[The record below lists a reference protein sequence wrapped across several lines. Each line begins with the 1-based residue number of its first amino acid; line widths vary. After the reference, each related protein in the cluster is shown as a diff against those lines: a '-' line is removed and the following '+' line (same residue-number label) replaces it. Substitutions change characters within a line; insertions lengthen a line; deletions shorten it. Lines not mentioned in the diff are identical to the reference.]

1 MIPILFDKTE
11 TTFTSNGIG
20 RLRDCTEAIVVEER
34 NGVYELDFSYP
45 VDGANYDLIQVGR
58 IVGVTHDESTD
69 IQPFDI
75 VSYTKPIDGIVTFHC
90 VHISYR
96 QSYLTAT
103 GSNINSLADAFTLL
117 GTAEPSNP
125 FSYWTDK
132 TSTGYLACAD
142 DVPHSVRQ
150 MLGGIEGSILDA
162 YGGEYEWDKWTV
174 KLWSARGQ
182 YRDFSIRYGV
192 NMLDYNEEYDSSGC
206 YSSCIPYWT
215 NGTTTIVGDK
225 QTNGGVNP
233 SGREQCIPL
242 DVSKKFEGQ
251 PTKAQV
257 EAMGLSV
264 MNGSNPTVPSQN
276 IKVSFVRLQD
286 MGEYA
291 DYQNLLQCKLCD
303 TINVIFPDF
312 NSSSTFKI
320 VKTVWNVLAGKY
332 DEMELGD
339 LSISLSEALGIT
351 DKSDSRIV
359 TEWTLISTVTG
370 NTSTSLDLSDF
381 GEILVTCQISAGSS
395 PRSGSTNIPVSLLS
409 NNYQEWSIGYSSSV
423 YTATFGALFRLS
435 LTNFTPQ
442 WAYASGTNY
451 SSTAQWNVYGL
462 KVKNLVNGGGGGTDN
477 YESLVNKP
485 QINNVPLI
493 GNKTSSQIGV
503 ADAVHTHTVS
513 QITNF
518 PVLSTVATSGDYND
532 LNNTPTL
539 ATVAT
544 SGDYNDLSN
553 LPVLATVATSGNYN
567 DLSNKPTIPTVNNA
581 TLTIQKNSTDVA
593 TFTANA
599 STNVTADI
607 SVPTKVSDITN
618 DSGFISTPNIPY
630 CTCAT
635 AAGTKAKTTTIVSGT
650 FTEADL
656 VTGAQVLVKFTNANS
671 IANPTLK
678 IGSTTAK
685 TIKRYGTTA
694 PSTSAASSWNAGSVI
709 MFTYDGTYWQMTDFN
724 NTTYSSMTE
733 AEYEAGTGTSARI
746 ITPARLKDAIQYWD
760 AVTSVNSKT
769 GAVTLTA
776 SDVGAL
782 ADTYTAPVTSVNTK
796 TGAVTLTASD
806 VGALPSNTTYVSSVN
821 GNSGAV
827 TVSDLSISSDGDLD
841 GATYTIVDGN
851 TSYLFPSSDRFTTAN
866 VGLLTYIQSLA
877 VNGNLFPTTATG
889 NMYNLVLDGDDIA
902 YDANT
907 SVNAKIDTII
917 ASGGEPNAINTIS
930 VNNVNQ
936 TITNKNV
943 NIETV
948 IIGSTSDYTPTQV
961 KSAIDSGKNVIITYT
976 HSTYGNIV
984 GYSFNYSQAYN
995 ALVSN
1000 TIAYYNNSYYL
1011 FELVGTL
1018 TNNAWSCE
1026 VTQIAQSSDIPTV
1039 PTNVSD
1045 FTNDAGYITS
1055 ETGLGKTT
1063 WTPTSGSSYSNYG
1076 GCYYEKYGRV
1086 VHVHVGV
1093 SGLTTRIA
1101 TNIYTLPSGY
1111 RPSSPVYAHGTGG
1124 AWDNIG
1130 YLEISTAGVVTVR
1143 SQGTYCGADVTFL
1156 A

>member
-1 MIPILFDKTE
+1 MIPILYDKTE
-11 TTFTSNGIG
+11 TAFTSNGVG
-20 RLRDCTEAIVVEER
+20 RLRDCISCIVTEER
-34 NGVYELDFSYP
+34 NGIYECDFEYP
-45 VDGANYDLIQVGR
+45 MDGANYDLIQVGR

-75 VSYTKPIDGIVTFHC
+75 VSFTKPIDGVVTFHA

-150 MLGGIEGSILDA
+150 MLGGIEGSVLDA

-215 NGTTTIVGDK
+215 DGTTTIVGDK

-242 DVSKKFEGQ
+242 DVSEKFEAQ

-312 NSSSTFKI
+312 NSSGTFKI
-320 VKTVWNVLAGKY
+320 VKTVWNVLTGKY

-339 LSISLSEALGIT
+339 LSISLAEALGIT
-351 DKSDSRIV
+351 DKADSRVV

-370 NTSTSLDLSDF
+370 NTSTSVDLSDF
-381 GEILVTCQISAGSS
+381 GEILITCQISAGSS

-442 WAYASGTNY
+442 WAYASGTDY

-532 LNNTPTL
+532 LSNTPTL

-544 SGDYNDLSN
+544 SGD
-553 LPVLATVATSGNYN
+553 YN

-650 FTEADL
+650 FTADDL
-656 VTGAQVLVKFTNANS
+656 VTGAQVLVKFTYSNTVAD
-671 IANPTLK
+671 PTLK

-709 MFTYDGTYWQMTDFN
+709 MFTYDGTYWQMTDYN
-724 NTTYSSMTE
+724 NTTYSSMTV
-733 AEYEAGTGTSARI
+733 AEYEAGTGTTART
-746 ITPARLKDAIQYWD
+746 ITPARLKGAIQYWD
-760 AVTSVNSKT
+760 AVTSVNS
-769 GAVTLTA
+769 
-776 SDVGAL
+776 
-782 ADTYTAPVTSVNTK
+782 K

-877 VNGNLFPTTATG
+877 VNGNLFPTTITG

-1026 VTQIAQSSDIPTV
+1026 VTQLAQSSDIPTV